1 ARPRRFSPRACP
13 GRWPS
18 GSRMESDRPA
28 LLAEPWRRRAL
39 LVAGGVLGA
48 LAFPATDWWLF
59 AWIWLVPALS
69 SALARTPRG
78 ALADG
83 WLSGTVFHVVL
94 LRWLDH
100 TFLHYSAIPW
110 PLTWLP
116 IAALAA
122 YCGLYVGLVGA
133 AVAWMRPRIGA
144 GVALSSAPALWVAGE
159 WIRGHLMGGFPWGL
173 LGYSQHGVLPVIQ
186 IAELGGVYAV
196 SFVVVA
202 INAALA

>member
-83 WLSGTVFHVVL
+83 WLSGSVFHVVL
-94 LRWLDH
+94 LR
-100 TFLHYSAIPW
+100 S
-110 PLTWLP
+110 
-116 IAALAA
+116 LA
-122 YCGLYVGLVGA
+122 
-133 AVAWMRPRIGA
+133 P
-144 GVALSSAPALWVAGE
+144 P
-159 WIRGHLMGGFPWGL
+159 
-173 LGYSQHGVLPVIQ
+173 VLPHP
-186 IAELGGVYAV
+186 
-196 SFVVVA
+196 SPPPP
-202 INAALA
+202 